1 MYFNIGHIGVTQNYA
16 TILHTE
22 RTENFITLQ
31 KQDLAQRLHLHAIDN
46 D

>member
-1 MYFNIGHIGVTQNYA
+1 MYFNIGHLGVKQNYA

-22 RTENFITLQ
+22 RTENLSLQ